1 MIMIPMGRNVIKN
14 LLFCPSAETV
24 QNKMNE
30 TFNHFLSVFAEE
42 KEKVLSDPTY
52 SFHRAQS
59 VLSGLF
65 VKIVPRLLPLLVY
78 SMITQSKIAKIVKR
92 YGFSDQEIQ
101 AMWIN
106 RPENIASQMNHL
118 TMRISILLHKMAD
131 SDETVHAQIQEL
143 INSKDNDGVRSFV
156 AKCAASEDETRRNLA
171 KEWEVFMTRFGRR
184 GPMEFD
190 VATPRYENQPVLVLA
205 MAWNL
210 DSTGYKDEEAG
221 CREREE
227 ATKRVLEKLNWWDR
241 WRVQRKLPV
250 AQCMMMYR
258 EHPKYL
264 IVSMMLYLRSLILQT
279 GKRLQ
284 EKRLIDN
291 EEDAFF
297 LTTEEMLAYEDDT
310 TDGSEFKKL
319 VQERRAE
326 DESARDKQCSRV
338 IFGPEGLMRIVSN
351 QTIHELDNLPPNVL
365 KGMPTSAGVVE
376 GRAVVAT
383 DPDTTVLAKGDILVA
398 KATDPGWTPLFI
410 PAAGAVIEIGGPLT
424 HGSVVAREMG
434 IPCVV
439 GVMGLTKKLKTGMRI
454 RVDGSKGTI
463 EILEWCVC

>member
-1 MIMIPMGRNVIKN
+1 M
-14 LLFCPSAETV
+14 
-24 QNKMNE
+24 NKMDT
-30 TFNHFLSVFAEE
+30 TFNYYVTLFAEE
-42 KEKVLSDPTY
+42 KKKVLSDPTY
-52 SFHRAQS
+52 SFHQAKS
-59 VLSGLF
+59 ILSGLF
-65 VKIVPRLLPLLVY
+65 VNIVPRLLPLLVY
-78 SMITQSKIAKIVKR
+78 SMITQSKIAKIVKK

-106 RPENIASQMNHL
+106 RPENLASQMNHL
-118 TMRISILLHKMAD
+118 TMRIGILLHKLAD
-131 SDETVHAQIQEL
+131 SDEAIRTQIQEL
-143 INSKDNDGVRSFV
+143 ISSKDNEGVRSFIV
-156 AKCAASEDETRRNLA
+156 KCAESSDENCIQLA
-171 KEWEVFMTRFGRR
+171 KEWEVFMIRFGRR

-190 VATPRYENQPVLVLA
+190 VASPRYENLPELVLA

-210 DSTGYKDEEAG
+210 DSTGYKNEEAC

-241 WRVQRKLPV
+241 WRVQRKLPA

-258 EHPKYL
+258 ENPKYL
-264 IVSMMLYLRSLILQT
+264 IVSMMGYLRSLILQK
-279 GKRLQ
+279 GKQLQ
-284 EKRLIDN
+284 EKGLISD

-297 LTTEEMLAYEDDT
+297 LTSEEMLAYEDGT
-310 TDGSEFKKL
+310 TSGSEFKKL
-319 VQERRAE
+319 VQERRE
-326 DESARDKQCSRV
+326 ENESARDKQFPRV
-338 IFGPEGLMRIVSN
+338 IFGPEGVMKMVST
-351 QTIHELDNLPPNVL
+351 QTIRELDNLPANVL

-383 DPDTTVLAKGDILVA
+383 DPDTTVLTKGDILVA
-398 KATDPGWTPLFI
+398 KATDPGWTPLFV

-439 GVMGLTKKLKTGMRI
+439 SVVDLTKRLKTGMRI

-463 EILEWCVC
+463 EILESCVC